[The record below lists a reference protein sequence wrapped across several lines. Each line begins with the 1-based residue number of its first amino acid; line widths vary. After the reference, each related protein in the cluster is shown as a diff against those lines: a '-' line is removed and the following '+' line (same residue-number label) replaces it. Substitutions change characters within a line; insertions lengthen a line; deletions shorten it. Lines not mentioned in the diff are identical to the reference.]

1 MPENEAAEE
10 EPELDQNLLN
20 MVIQMGI
27 PENPAKHA
35 LYRTGNNDADRAV
48 TWYFE
53 NMGDESINQP
63 LRVKK

>member
-1 MPENEAAEE
+1 MEEAGGGAVPEEI
-10 EPELDQNLLN
+10 EPELNTELLN

-35 LYRTGNNDADRAV
+35 LYKTGGNDADQAV

-53 NMGDESINQP
+53 NMGDESI
-63 LRVKK
+63 